1 MTTSCCASSEIPMG
15 GTKAKSDE
23 KTPPVVNLAKDL
35 SHPLEPL
42 TAEEIAIAAT
52 AVKAEQSEATG
63 LRFEMIELVEP
74 LKQDVK
80 TQPDGLLNK
89 RQASASVYKLGTIG
103 VWSYVVD
110 LASKTIVSSHHEP
123 KARPMIQLE
132 EFMEIEN
139 AVKSDPTFIKGC
151 ERRGITNM
159 DLVCVDPWSAGSFD
173 VPGEEDKHLS
183 HAFCWLRTS
192 EFDNL
197 YAHPI
202 EGLYAVVDIKA
213 QSVIRV
219 DDFAKEDK
227 DIVPVPMT
235 NCNYESEFL
244 PAPRDDLKPI
254 NVVQPEG
261 VSFQMK
267 GNKLEKWH
275 EWSMVVGFNAREG
288 LTLHDIKF
296 GGRPVLYRAS
306 IAEMVVPY
314 GSPTGSHYRKNVC
327 MLIEEAQLL
336 RSYLFCTDSFVIL
349 IMFRCLTSANMD

>member
-1 MTTSCCASSEIPMG
+1 MTTCCASSSEIPTEATG
-15 GTKAKSDE
+15 VKSED
-23 KTPPVVNLAKDL
+23 KTSPVVNLAKDL

-42 TAEEIAIAAT
+42 TAEEFAIAAT
-52 AVKAEQSEATG
+52 AVKKEQSEATG
-63 LRFEMIELVEP
+63 LRFEMMELVEP

-80 TQPDGLLNK
+80 TQPDELLKK
-89 RQASASVYKLGTIG
+89 RQASVSVYKLGTIG

-123 KARPMIQLE
+123 KARPMIQLG

-139 AVKSDPTFIKGC
+139 AVKSDPVFIKGC
-151 ERRGITNM
+151 ERRGITDM

-183 HAFCWLRTS
+183 HAFCWLKTS

-213 QSVIRV
+213 QNVIRV

-227 DIVPVPMT
+227 DIVPIPMT

-244 PAPRDDLKPI
+244 TAPRDDLKPI
-254 NVVQPEG
+254 NVLQPEG
-261 VSFQMK
+261 VSFKMN

-275 EWSMVVGFNAREG
+275 EWSLVVGFNAREG

-327 MLIEEAQLL
+327 TIIGDVTIHFLH
-336 RSYLFCTDSFVIL
+336 
-349 IMFRCLTSANMD
+349 